1 MYLSWSAAAVV
12 ALLRVGLTKKDVSH
26 MNGTLVQ
33 RMIAGGAVQGALALS
48 LVALAVP
55 APIAAQYMP
64 SQAPNTPPFFAI
76 ENTRIVTGTGS
87 VIENGVVVIG
97 NGLIESVGQ
106 GVTAPGD
113 AWVIDGSGLTVY
125 PGLFDALTQTGLE
138 QEESGSSGGGS
149 GNPFAR
155 FAQEGPISD
164 GPEDRP
170 ATTPWLDAANMLD
183 PDSEALEAWR
193 KGGFTNGMV
202 APDAGI
208 VTGKGSVINYAG
220 NKQEMVVR
228 TPVAL
233 RLTMNPAGGF
243 RAFPGSMMG
252 VISYIRQL
260 YLDAGHQT
268 TYGDSYY
275 SDPRGQPRPM
285 YDRSL
290 APVQA
295 SITEGW
301 PTVLPANDVAGMQRV
316 LKLARETGMRP
327 VIAGG
332 YDAYKI
338 TADLVAA
345 GVPVLVNLDWPEA
358 NRNAD
363 PEVEESLE
371 SLTRRA
377 YAPTTPA
384 QLEAAGATWAFYSGS
399 IGSPNRFMAKVRT
412 ALEHG
417 LSEEAALRALTMS
430 PAQIFGVDQMLGSV
444 EEGKIANLVVTDGAL
459 FDEETV
465 VKIVFVDG
473 HKFEASAIARP
484 SVPPTVDMT
493 GEWLV
498 SLNNDS
504 QEATAVLEMTEDG
517 TLSGTI
523 TGERGEQQI
532 TNGWVSDNEFSITAR
547 ASMGGGRQV
556 EVIYSG
562 TIDGDE
568 IAGTASFGGRF
579 TMDFTGVRP
588 TGGGR

>member
-1 MYLSWSAAAVV
+1 
-12 ALLRVGLTKKDVSH
+12 

-33 RMIAGGAVQGALALS
+33 RMIAGRAVQRALALS
-48 LVALAVP
+48 LCAFAFSV
-55 APIAAQYMP
+55 PIAAQHMP
-64 SQAPNTPPFFAI
+64 SQTPTPPPFFAI

-87 VIENGVVVIG
+87 VIEGGVVVIG

-106 GVTAPGD
+106 GVTVPGD

-125 PGLFDALTQTGLE
+125 PGLFDALTQVGLE
-138 QEESGSSGGGS
+138 QEENGGPGGGG

-155 FAQEGPISD
+155 FAQEGSVSD

-170 ATTPWLDAANMLD
+170 ATTPWLDAADMLD

-202 APDAGI
+202 VPAAGI
-208 VTGKGSVINYAG
+208 ITGKGSVINYAG
-220 NKQEMVVR
+220 NAQEMVVR

-252 VISYIRQL
+252 VISYIKQL
-260 YLDAGHQT
+260 YLDAEYQS
-268 TYGDSYY
+268 TYSHTY
-275 SDPRGQPRPM
+275 SENPRGQTRPM

-301 PTVLPANDVAGMQRV
+301 PTVLPANDVAEMRRV
-316 LKLARETGMRP
+316 LKLARETGVRP

-332 YDAYKI
+332 YDAYEI
-338 TADLVAA
+338 AEDLVGA
-345 GVPVLVNLDWPEA
+345 GVPVLVNLDWPEVTP
-358 NRNAD
+358 NAD
-363 PEVEESLE
+363 PEAEESLE
-371 SLTRRA
+371 SLTRRS

-399 IGSPNRFMAKVRT
+399 TGSPDRLMGKVRR

-417 LSEEAALRALTMS
+417 LSEEAALRALTIS

-444 EEGKIANLVVTDGAL
+444 EEGKIANLVVTDGDL
-459 FDEETV
+459 FDEETAI
-465 VKIVFVDG
+465 KIVFVDG
-473 HKFEASAIARP
+473 HKFEVRSSGRP
-484 SVPPTVDMT
+484 STPPAVDMT
-493 GEWLV
+493 GEWLL

-504 QEATAVLEMTEDG
+504 QEATADLEMTEDG
-517 TLSGTI
+517 TVSGTI

-532 TNGWVSDNEFSITAR
+532 ISSWVSDNEFSITVC

-562 TIDGDE
+562 TIKGDE
-568 IAGTASFGGRF
+568 ITGTASFGEGF
-579 TMDFTGVRP
+579 TMDFIGVRP